1 MLLLLGLLC
10 QECLVDIR
18 HDSYNGNEKER
29 EEGGEER
36 RGGREERRRRGRR
49 GGRRENG
56 RERGRRDVLIFREKY
71 GFTPPPAMVALI
83 SVSSSSSPL
92 IASCR

>member
-36 RGGREERRRRGRR
+36 RGGREERRRRGGEEEKREERR
-49 GGRRENG
+49 KKGEWEGKREEG
-56 RERGRRDVLIFREKY
+56 CVDF
-71 GFTPPPAMVALI
+71 
-83 SVSSSSSPL
+83 
-92 IASCR
+92 